1 MLGKLLRCAVL
12 IMLKGYRSNMSKFF
26 FMGKPDIMGKNNS
39 NGFAP
44 NRTAKPGSELHPLT
58 LIVNSVERQSEIEAI
73 LEEHSLF
80 ASIEVKADVPEDIRE
95 LDFVLSKS
103 TPQVFDKVP
112 ERNAPC
118 VCGSGK
124 KYKKCCG

>member
-1 MLGKLLRCAVL
+1 
-12 IMLKGYRSNMSKFF
+12 
-26 FMGKPDIMGKNNS
+26 MGKNNS

-44 NRTAKPGSELHPLT
+44 KRTAKVGTELHPLT
-58 LIVNSVERQSEIEAI
+58 LIVNSAERCSEIEA
-73 LEEHSLF
+73 LLAEHSLF
-80 ASIEVKADVPEDIRE
+80 ASIEVKEQEPEDIRE
-95 LDFVLSKS
+95 LDFALSKS

-118 VCGSGK
+118 LCGSAK

>member
-1 MLGKLLRCAVL
+1 
-12 IMLKGYRSNMSKFF
+12 
-26 FMGKPDIMGKNNS
+26 MGKPDIMGKNNS

-44 NRTAKPGSELHPLT
+44 NRTAK
-58 LIVNSVERQSEIEAI
+58 VNSAERQSEIEAI

-95 LDFVLSKS
+95 LDFALSKS